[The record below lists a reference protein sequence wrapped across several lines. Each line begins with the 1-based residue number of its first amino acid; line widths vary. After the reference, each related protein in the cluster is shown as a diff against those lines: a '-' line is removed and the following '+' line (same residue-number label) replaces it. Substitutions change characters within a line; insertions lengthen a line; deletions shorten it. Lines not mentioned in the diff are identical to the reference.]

1 MACASGR
8 RDLEIQNAGLGYDV
22 RMATTGAQR
31 AAIYARI
38 SLDKQEEAGVKRQ
51 IHLATKQAE
60 ADEAEIVATYVD
72 NNISAFSGEYRP
84 EYDKLIHAIESRE
97 IDVVYV
103 YALDRLTRRTK
114 DTLALFELCEKHN
127 VTVKANRG
135 YNIDPSDP
143 ASRLT
148 IVILGLI
155 AEQESIDRAA
165 RIRAAYEDR
174 ARTGRPKTGGRRM
187 FGYEADAVT
196 VVDDEAEALRDA
208 AAMVIAGKTLRETVR
223 EVFRAR
229 GLTATSG
236 REMTAPTLRDILLN
250 PRVRGISTFN
260 PTDPDT
266 GYRLIKDRQI
276 VGAGN
281 WPAII
286 DEATGEKLDAILRDP
301 TRKRSHSGNAPRYFL
316 ASVLTCTCGDP
327 MYSRSRKNSKGEA
340 RRFYTC
346 KRTEPGGTHVSI
358 GAEVDDLIEAII
370 IKRMQQPDAMDA
382 LQQALAPEDDSLTEQ
397 LQELTGQRNALLAK
411 REQVEDAVIRED
423 VDMSTFA
430 RVSKKIEVQIADLDE
445 TMRELTAGRDADPL
459 AAELAN
465 GPDFAEWWRSASVE
479 DKRRLTRLLMDIHI
493 LPGRLGAKTFD
504 PQRVSITWRQ

>member
-1 MACASGR
+1 M
-8 RDLEIQNAGLGYDV
+8 GYDN
-22 RMATTGAQR
+22 RMADTTTQR

-72 NNISAFSGEYRP
+72 NNFSAFSRDPRP
-84 EYDKLIHAIESRE
+84 GYEKLIHAIENRE

-103 YALDRLTRRTK
+103 YALDRLTRRTN
-114 DTLALFELCEKHN
+114 DTLTLFELCKEYN
-127 VTVKANRG
+127 VSVKANRG

-187 FGYEADAVT
+187 FGYETDAVT
-196 VVDDEAEALRDA
+196 IIDEEAQAILDA

-223 EVFRAR
+223 EIFDAR
-229 GLTATSG
+229 GLTATTG
-236 REMTAPTLRDILLN
+236 RPMTAPTLRDILLN

-260 PTDPDT
+260 PTDPKT
-266 GYRLIKDRQI
+266 RKRLIKNRQI
-276 VGAGN
+276 VGKGN

-286 DEATGEKLDAILRDP
+286 DEVTGEKLDAVLRDP
-301 TRKRSHSGNAPRYFL
+301 SRKLSHSGNAPRYFL

-327 MYSRSRKNSKGEA
+327 MYSRSRKNKDGSP

-346 KRTEPGGTHVSI
+346 KRSEPGGTHVSI
-358 GAEVDDLIEAII
+358 GAEVDDLIEAVIL
-370 IKRMQQPDAMDA
+370 KRMAQPDALDA
-382 LQQALAPEDDSLTEQ
+382 LRNALTPEDDTLTEQ
-397 LQELTGQRNALLAK
+397 LQELTGRRNVLLAK
-411 REQVEDAVIRED
+411 REQFEEVALNEEI
-423 VDMSTFA
+423 DMSTFA
-430 RVSKKIEVQIADLDE
+430 RMSKKIDAQIAAIDKKLHKL
-445 TMRELTAGRDADPL
+445 MASHDADPL
-459 AAELAN
+459 AVELAD
-465 GPDFAEWWRSASVE
+465 GPDFAEWWGSASVE
-479 DKRRLTRLLMDIHI
+479 DKRRLTRLLMEIRI
-493 LPGRLGAKTFD
+493 LPGKAGAKKFD
-504 PQRVSITWRQ
+504 PHRVKITWRQ

>member
-1 MACASGR
+1 M
-8 RDLEIQNAGLGYDV
+8 GLGYDG
-22 RMATTGAQR
+22 RMATITTRR

-51 IHLATKQAE
+51 IRLATKQAE
-60 ADEAEIVATYVD
+60 ADEAEVVATYVD

-84 EYDKLIHAIESRE
+84 DYDKLIHAIENRE

-114 DTLALFELCEKHN
+114 DTLALFELCEKHS

-196 VVDDEAEALRDA
+196 VIDEEADAVLDA

-223 EVFRAR
+223 EIFHAR
-229 GLTATSG
+229 GLTATTG
-236 REMTAPTLRDILLN
+236 RPMTAPTLRDILLN

-260 PTDPDT
+260 PTDPKT
-266 GYRLIKDRQI
+266 GSRLAKDRKI
-276 VGAGN
+276 VGKGN

-286 DEATGEKLDAILRDP
+286 DKATGEKLDAILRDP
-301 TRKRSHSGNAPRYFL
+301 ARRSSHSGNAPRYFL
-316 ASVLTCTCGDP
+316 ASVLTCTCGNP
-327 MYSRSRKNSKGEA
+327 MYARSRRNKNGEP
-340 RRFYTC
+340 RRYYTC
-346 KRTEPGGTHVSI
+346 KRSEPGGTHVSI
-358 GAEVDDLIEAII
+358 GAEVDDLIEAVIL
-370 IKRMQQPDAMDA
+370 KRMEQPDAVA
-382 LQQALAPEDDSLTEQ
+382 VLQKTLTPEDNTLTER
-397 LQELTGQRNALLAK
+397 LQDLTGQRYALLAK
-411 REQVEDAVIRED
+411 REQIENAAINED

-430 RVSKKIEVQIADLDE
+430 RMSKKIEAQISGLDE
-445 TMRELTAGRDADPL
+445 DIRELTKNLDADPL
-459 AAELAN
+459 AVELAD
-465 GPDFAEWWRSASVE
+465 GPDFAEWWGGASVE
-479 DKRRLTRLLMDIHI
+479 DKRRLARLLMDVHI
-493 LPGRLGAKTFD
+493 LPGRPGAKVFD
-504 PQRVSITWRQ
+504 PHRVKITWKR

>member
-1 MACASGR
+1 M
-8 RDLEIQNAGLGYDV
+8 GYDGH
-22 RMATTGAQR
+22 MATITTRR

-60 ADEAEIVATYVD
+60 ADEAEVVATYVD

-84 EYDKLIHAIESRE
+84 DYDKLIHAIENRE

-114 DTLALFELCEKHN
+114 DTLALFELCEKHS

-196 VVDDEAEALRDA
+196 VIDEEADAILDA

-223 EVFRAR
+223 DVFDAR

-236 REMTAPTLRDILLN
+236 RPMTAPTLRDILLN
-250 PRVRGISTFN
+250 PRVRGLSTFN
-260 PTDPDT
+260 PTDPET
-266 GYRLIKDRQI
+266 GHRLVKDRQI
-276 VGAGN
+276 IGKGS

-286 DEATGEKLDAILRDP
+286 DEATGEKLDAVLYDP
-301 TRKRSHSGNAPRYFL
+301 ARRSSHVGNAPRYFL
-316 ASVLTCTCGDP
+316 ASVLTCTCGEP
-327 MYSRSRKNSKGEA
+327 MYARSRKNKNGEP
-340 RRFYTC
+340 RRYYAC
-346 KRTEPGGTHVSI
+346 KRSEPGGTHVSI
-358 GAEVDDLIEAII
+358 GAEVDDLIEAVIL
-370 IKRMQQPDAMDA
+370 KRMEQPDAVA
-382 LQQALAPEDDSLTEQ
+382 VLQNTLTSEDNTLTER
-397 LQELTGQRNALLAK
+397 LQDLTGQRNALLAK
-411 REQVEDAVIRED
+411 REQIEDAAINED
-423 VDMSTFA
+423 VEMSTFA
-430 RVSKKIEVQIADLDE
+430 RMSKKIEAQISGLDE
-445 TMRELTAGRDADPL
+445 DIRELTKNLDADPL
-459 AAELAN
+459 AVELAD
-465 GPDFAEWWRSASVE
+465 GPDFAEWWGGASVE

-493 LPGRLGAKTFD
+493 LPGRPGAKVFD
-504 PQRVSITWRQ
+504 PHRVKIRWKR

>member
-1 MACASGR
+1 MA
-8 RDLEIQNAGLGYDV
+8 V
-22 RMATTGAQR
+22 TTGQR

-60 ADEAEIVATYVD
+60 ADEAEIVATHVD
-72 NNISAFSGEYRP
+72 NNVSAFSGEYRP
-84 EYDKLIHAIESRE
+84 EYDKLVHSIENRE

-135 YNIDPSDP
+135 YNVDPSDP

-165 RIRAAYEDR
+165 RVRAAYEDR

-187 FGYEADAVT
+187 FGYEPDAVT
-196 VVDDEAEALRDA
+196 VIDDEAEALSDA

-223 EVFRAR
+223 EIFHAR

-236 REMTAPTLRDILLN
+236 RPMTAPTLRDLLLN
-250 PRVRGISTFN
+250 PRARGLSTFN
-260 PTDPDT
+260 PTDPET
-266 GYRLIKDRQI
+266 GFRLVKDRQI
-276 VGAGN
+276 LGKGN

-286 DEATGEKLDAILRDP
+286 DQATGEKLDAVLRDP
-301 TRKRSHSGNAPRYFL
+301 SRRHAHSGNAPRYFL

-327 MYSRSRKNSKGEA
+327 MYSRTRRSKDGKP
-340 RRFYTC
+340 RRYYTC
-346 KRTEPGGTHVSI
+346 KRSEPGGKHVSI
-358 GAEVDDLIEAII
+358 GAEVDDLIEAVIL
-370 IKRMQQPDAMDA
+370 KRMEQPDAVGA
-382 LQQALAPEDDSLTEQ
+382 LQQALSPEDDGLTEQ
-397 LQELTGQRNALLAK
+397 LQELAGERNALLAR
-411 REQVEDAVIRED
+411 REQIEEAIIAAD

-430 RVSKKIEVQIADLDE
+430 RVSKKIEDQISTIDE
-445 TMRELTAGRDADPL
+445 KMRELTTSREADPL
-459 AAELAN
+459 AVELAG
-465 GPDFAEWWRSASVE
+465 GPDFAEWWGSASVE
-479 DKRRLTRLLMDIHI
+479 DKRRLTRLLMEIHV
-493 LPGRLGAKTFD
+493 LPGKHGAKQFD
-504 PQRVSITWRQ
+504 PHRVKITWRQ

>member
-1 MACASGR
+1 MGCVLAQR
-8 RDLEIQNAGLGYDV
+8 VVEITNTGLGYDS
-22 RMATTGAQR
+22 RMATTSTQR

-38 SLDKQEEAGVKRQ
+38 SLDRQEEAGVKRQ

-72 NNISAFSGEYRP
+72 NNISAFSGDPRP
-84 EYDKLIHAIESRE
+84 EYKKLINAIENRE

-103 YALDRLTRRTK
+103 YALDRLTRRTME
-114 DTLALFELCEKHN
+114 TLALFKLCEKHN
-127 VTVKANRG
+127 VTVKANRD

-143 ASRLT
+143 SSLLT
-148 IVILGLI
+148 IGVLGLV

-187 FGYEADAVT
+187 FGYESDAVT
-196 VVDDEAEALRDA
+196 IVDDEAEALRDA

-223 EVFRAR
+223 EVFHAR
-229 GLTATSG
+229 ELTATSG
-236 REMTAPTLRDILLN
+236 RAMTAPTLRDILLN

-266 GYRLIKDRQI
+266 GTRLIKNRQI
-276 VGAGN
+276 VGTGN

-286 DEATGEKLDAILRDP
+286 DEVTGEKLDAILRDP
-301 TRKRSHSGNAPRYFL
+301 ERKHSHSGNAPRYFL

-327 MYSRSRKNSKGEA
+327 MYSRSRKNSRGEA

-382 LQQALAPEDDSLTEQ
+382 LQQALAPEDNSLTEQ
-397 LQELTGQRNALLAK
+397 LQELTGQRNALLAR
-411 REQVEDAVIRED
+411 REQVEDAVTSGE
-423 VDMSTFA
+423 VDASTFA
-430 RVSKKIEVQIADLDE
+430 RVSKKFEVKIAGLDNAI
-445 TMRELTAGRDADPL
+445 RELTASRDADPL
-459 AAELAN
+459 AAELAD
-465 GPDFAEWWRSASVE
+465 GPDFVEWWRSASAE

-504 PQRVSITWRQ
+504 PQRVRITWRQ

>member
-1 MACASGR
+1 
-8 RDLEIQNAGLGYDV
+8 
-22 RMATTGAQR
+22 MATTGAQR

-72 NNISAFSGEYRP
+72 NNVSAFSRDPRP
-84 EYDKLIHAIESRE
+84 GYKKLINAIENRE

-114 DTLALFELCEKHN
+114 ETLTLFELCKEHN

-143 ASRLT
+143 SSLLT
-148 IVILGLI
+148 IGVLGLV

-223 EVFRAR
+223 EVFHAR
-229 GLTATSG
+229 ELTATTG
-236 REMTAPTLRDILLN
+236 RPMTAPTLRDILLN
-250 PRVRGISTFN
+250 PRVRGISTFT
-260 PTDPDT
+260 PTDPKK
-266 GYRLIKDRQI
+266 GKRLIKNRQI

-286 DEATGEKLDAILRDP
+286 DEVTGKKLDAILNDSS
-301 TRKRSHSGNAPRYFL
+301 RKHSHSGNAPRYFL

-327 MYSRSRKNSKGEA
+327 MYSRSRKNSKGEP

-358 GAEVDDLIEAII
+358 GSEVDDLIEAVIL
-370 IKRMQQPDAMDA
+370 KRMQQPDAMDA

-411 REQVEDAVIRED
+411 REQFEEVSINGDI
-423 VDMSTFA
+423 DMSTFT
-430 RVSKKIEVQIADLDE
+430 RMSKKIEARIAVIDKKVH
-445 TMRELTAGRDADPL
+445 ELTASRDADPL

-493 LPGRLGAKTFD
+493 LPGKAGAKTFD

>member
-1 MACASGR
+1 
-8 RDLEIQNAGLGYDV
+8 
-22 RMATTGAQR
+22 MATTGAQR

-187 FGYEADAVT
+187 FGYESDAVT
-196 VVDDEAEALRDA
+196 IVDDEAEALRAA

-223 EVFRAR
+223 EVFHAR
-229 GLTATSG
+229 ELTATTG
-236 REMTAPTLRDILLN
+236 RPMTAPTLRDILLN

-301 TRKRSHSGNAPRYFL
+301 TRKHSHSGNAPRYFL

-327 MYSRSRKNSKGEA
+327 MYSRSRKNSRGEA

-358 GAEVDDLIEAII
+358 GAEVDDLIEAVI

-411 REQVEDAVIRED
+411 REQIEDAVIRED

-445 TMRELTAGRDADPL
+445 AMRELTADRDADPL
-459 AAELAN
+459 GAELAN

-493 LPGRLGAKTFD
+493 LPGKAGAKTFD